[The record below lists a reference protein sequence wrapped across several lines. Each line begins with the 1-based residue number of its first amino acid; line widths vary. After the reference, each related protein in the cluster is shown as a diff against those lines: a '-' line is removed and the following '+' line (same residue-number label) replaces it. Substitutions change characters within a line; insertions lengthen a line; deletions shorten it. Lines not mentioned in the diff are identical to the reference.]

1 MIRLTSAQV
10 NQKIDFIDHY
20 IHSSNAA
27 DGSKV
32 DANANVTSKNIA
44 TMEAELNKDINIQ
57 VNREL
62 IKRKIASL
70 FGDTLA
76 NEYIRQIE
84 SHEIYIHDETS
95 LKPYCVSIS
104 MYPFLFDGLTKVGG
118 ESRAPKHLESYC
130 GEFVNLVFAISSQF
144 AGALATVEFLMY
156 FDHFASKDY
165 GENYLE
171 TNKKLIANHLQHVV
185 YAIISQTTDGKYI
198 SSDCPAMGL
207 C

>member
-1 MIRLTSAQV
+1 MIRLTQTQV
-10 NQKIDFIDHY
+10 NQKIDFINHY
-20 IHSSNAA
+20 IQSANAA

-32 DANANVTSKNIA
+32 DANANVTSKNVA

-57 VNREL
+57 VNRAL
-62 IKRKIASL
+62 IKLKVASL
-70 FGDTLA
+70 FGEEMAD
-76 NEYIRQIE
+76 EYIRQIE

-104 MYPFLFDGLTKVGG
+104 MYPFLFEGLTKIGG

-130 GEFVNLVFAISSQF
+130 GEFVNLVFAVSSQF

-171 TNKKLIANHLQHVV
+171 THENL
-185 YAIISQTTDGKYI
+185 
-198 SSDCPAMGL
+198 
-207 C
+207 